1 MPTVAV
7 AGNPDRSGV
16 ISEPLTASVVVAVSL
31 AGLLSL
37 PAPVVPV
44 SVLDPVLTGV
54 PATVQVILAPA
65 ATVAGGVGEQ
75 VVLRP
80 AGRPLIVHDA
90 FVALAVAVAEL
101 VQVKVP
107 L

>member
-80 AGRPLIVHDA
+80 AGRPLIAHDA